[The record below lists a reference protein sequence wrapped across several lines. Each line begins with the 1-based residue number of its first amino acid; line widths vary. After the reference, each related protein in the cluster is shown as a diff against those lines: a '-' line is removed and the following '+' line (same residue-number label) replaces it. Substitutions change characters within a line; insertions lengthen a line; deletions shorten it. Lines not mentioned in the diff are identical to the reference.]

1 MIEPLFRTR
10 ALIPESMT
18 FGFTPKA
25 LFTCCPSYPV
35 SLPER
40 KEATGTSHSSR
51 VFITE
56 RNLRDYFS
64 KPLFFVQAE
73 RREVKGPLGKPVCKA
88 RSLAAWLCVSGSGL
102 TRPVRSLWLLST
114 FHQQA
119 FCTESC
125 FEYTQSHCWW

>member
-64 KPLFFVQAE
+64 KPLFLFRLKGE
-73 RREVKGPLGKPVCKA
+73 RSKDP
-88 RSLAAWLCVSGSGL
+88 
-102 TRPVRSLWLLST
+102 
-114 FHQQA
+114 
-119 FCTESC
+119 
-125 FEYTQSHCWW
+125 